1 MCVCQRGMGELSG
14 GGIYQCDK
22 CKEAAAKSYD
32 KAEYF
37 GVSGSNIHRVT
48 GKRVDT
54 HALEEYPI
62 LTKNR
67 QKSNN
72 PNELLRYGKY

>member
-1 MCVCQRGMGELSG
+1 MCVCQRGTGELSG

-22 CKEAAAKSYD
+22 CKQAALVYD
-32 KAEYF
+32 KAAHY
-37 GVSGSNIHRVT
+37 GVSGSNIHRIT
-48 GKRVDT
+48 GKKVDT
-54 HALEEYPI
+54 HTLDEYPI
-62 LTKNR
+62 QTKNR